1 MADLH
6 DPTRHLQQEVSLS
19 KQQPQELCTICLCF
33 FSSLFQQ
40 LRVVKAFK
48 STLEDLEEKRS
59 VHSFQS
65 LHSIRSSRS
74 HHGHR
79 PISEEVNNHL
89 LRTTSFP
96 IRNQYASLHLNSPEA
111 IVPVYQQFKTR
122 SHSYESVPLVIKQKS
137 PLLAT
142 TNPALKRSPPKTV
155 TRVADVH
162 ESVTETS
169 I

>member
-1 MADLH
+1 M
-6 DPTRHLQQEVSLS
+6 
-19 KQQPQELCTICLCF
+19 
-33 FSSLFQQ
+33 
-40 LRVVKAFK
+40 KAFK

-79 PISEEVNNHL
+79 PISDEVYNNHL

-96 IRNQYASLHLNSPEA
+96 IRNQYASFHLHSPDRDSTT
-111 IVPVYQQFKTR
+111 PVEHFKTR
-122 SHSYESVPLVIKQKS
+122 SQSCESVPLVIKQPS
-137 PLLAT
+137 PLLAAA
-142 TNPALKRSPPKTV
+142 NPALKRSPPKIV
-155 TRVADVH
+155 TRP
-162 ESVTETS
+162 EGRNSVTETS